1 MPVLHTTRRIEFRD
15 TDAAGI
21 AHFSS
26 FFNFME
32 QAEHELLRS
41 LGLSVLM
48 HDAEGP
54 LSWPRVSVR
63 CDFQSPV
70 RFEDIVDI
78 EVNIARLGERSV
90 TYSFNFTHQGRP
102 VAKGQ
107 IAAVCCRLRGDS
119 PPVSIPIPDWIAEKL
134 KA

>member
-1 MPVLHTTRRIEFRD
+1 MPSLHTTRRIEFRD

-21 AHFSS
+21 AHFSA

-41 LGLSVLM
+41 LGLSVMM
-48 HDAEGP
+48 HDAEGAI
-54 LSWPRVSVR
+54 SWPRVSVR

-70 RFEDIVDI
+70 KFEDVVDI
-78 EVNIARLGERSV
+78 DVGIARLGERSV
-90 TYSFNFTHQGRP
+90 TYGFNFTHQGRP

-107 IAAVCCRLRGDS
+107 IAAVCCRLKPGE
-119 PPVSIPIPDWIAEKL
+119 PPVSIAIPEWIAEKL
-134 KA
+134 RG